1 MSEERAHE
9 INVLMDG
16 LSAQQER
23 QGHDIYKECGL
34 CRYAVAG
41 STRQMKASIGSTKQP

>member
-1 MSEERAHE
+1 M
-9 INVLMDG
+9 NGLMDG

-34 CRYAVAG
+34 C
-41 STRQMKASIGSTKQP
+41 